1 MFAPGINRRAARHE
15 LHPREW
21 TEEKGPLPKEEK
33 SNELASQLKRRQ
45 FCFEL
50 YTLIIVEEYEVV
62 NEQLRFMY
70 RLRLVTSEA
79 LGFQYPKEVFSHGVI
94 IAVST
99 S

>member
-1 MFAPGINRRAARHE
+1 MNCTPGSGQRKR
-15 LHPREW
+15 
-21 TEEKGPLPKEEK
+21 GPLPKEEK
-33 SNELASQLKRRQ
+33 SDKLASQLKRRQ